1 MISVTSIIEE
11 WLNKIC
17 VFVLWSRSSRLEVVV
32 WEKDLDV
39 LSQKENLSGLLGA
52 KCKLRPSV
60 DAVILLV

>member
-1 MISVTSIIEE
+1 M
-11 WLNKIC
+11 
-17 VFVLWSRSSRLEVVV
+17 EVVV